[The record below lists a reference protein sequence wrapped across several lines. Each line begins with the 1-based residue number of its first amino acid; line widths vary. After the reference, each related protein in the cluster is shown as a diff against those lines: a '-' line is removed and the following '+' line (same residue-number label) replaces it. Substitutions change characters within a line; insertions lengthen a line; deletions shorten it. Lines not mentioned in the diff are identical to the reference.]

1 MPIPTK
7 YAKITSATV
16 HAFSRLLGAQTR
28 WENTGVDHRR
38 RLRTPLRDIALILIV
53 AIAGIAAKSAMVVAA
68 DPVPAAR
75 DMMDKVLSISIEP
88 KEVVLR
94 GENRRQQLLITAH
107 LAEGRDRDVSHLA
120 TFASASE
127 AIARSEGA
135 VVTGIADGTTE
146 IRVQVAGLSQAVPVK
161 VAGFASFPKV
171 HFVNDIIP
179 VFSKLGCNSG
189 GCHGRAAGQ
198 NGFKLSVF
206 GFDPAADYDA
216 LTKEGRG
223 RRIVPSSPSQSL
235 LLAKPAALVPHGG
248 GMRLAADS
256 PDYELLVQWIRQ
268 GMPWGE
274 PSAPTLVSL
283 RVSPAE
289 RVLGIQS
296 QQQILATAV
305 YSDGQERDVTAAA
318 GYGSN
323 AAHVAEVDHDG
334 VIRTGT
340 FPGQAAVTVAY
351 MGQVAAVKVLVPR
364 PQAPPFPTMLVR
376 SPIDQLVW
384 DRLKLLGILPSGPA
398 DDATF
403 LRRLFLDTIGR
414 LPTPEEA
421 REFLAD
427 AGADQRS
434 RWIDQVLA
442 RDEYAELW
450 AMKWGDILLVDRQ
463 KLGNRGAYEFH
474 RWLRDQFAT
483 NRPYD
488 AWARDMITA
497 SGNSAKNGPANLYRS
512 MDNPEGFTRVLSQA
526 FLGVRLECAQC
537 HHHPFEKW
545 SQDDF
550 YGLTGFFTGL
560 ERKPLGTNQVL
571 VYHAGLRETRIPFS
585 NKLVP
590 TRVLDGPALTSVSG
604 DPRRLLADWMTS
616 PKNPWF
622 ARLAVNRLW
631 KHFLGRGLVE
641 SEDDLRST
649 NPPTNEPLLDYL
661 ANRLVQQDFNL
672 KAVMREILNSHVY
685 QLSAVTNDNN
695 QSDEQNFS
703 HYLIKRLSAEV
714 LLDAIS
720 DVTGVAEPFPGQPA
734 GTRAVQ
740 LWDNRLPSYFLEIFG
755 RPERTSPCECGRSSE
770 PTMAQALHLMNAP
783 EIETRLAAPTGRV
796 ARLIER
802 GLSPQK
808 LADELSLA
816 ALGRF
821 PNSQERKIADD
832 MFAAGPSREA
842 AADFLWTLLNS
853 RDFLFNH

>member
-1 MPIPTK
+1 M
-7 YAKITSATV
+7 
-16 HAFSRLLGAQTR
+16 
-28 WENTGVDHRR
+28 ECRR
-38 RLRTPLRDIALILIV
+38 KVRTPVGAGTRLFLASL
-53 AIAGIAAKSAMVVAA
+53 AGIIGGEILRAAE
-68 DPVPAAR
+68 PLPPAKEPGER
-75 DMMDKVLSISIEP
+75 VLSISVEP
-88 KEVVLR
+88 KEVLLR
-94 GENRRQQLLITAH
+94 GENRRQQLLITAQ
-107 LAEGRDRDVSHLA
+107 LAEGRSRDVTHLA
-120 TFASASE
+120 TIEVADDAVL
-127 AIARSEGA
+127 RMEGA
-135 VVTGIADGTTE
+135 VVTGLQEGTTQ
-146 IRVQVAGLSQAVPVK
+146 IRVQVAGHSLEVPVR
-161 VAGFASFPKV
+161 VAGFASYPKV
-171 HFVNDIIP
+171 HFINDIIP

-223 RRIVPSSPSQSL
+223 RRVVPSSPKQSL
-235 LLAKPAALVPHGG
+235 LLAKPSALVPHGG
-248 GMRLAADS
+248 GMRLAAES
-256 PDYELLVQWIRQ
+256 PDHELLLQWIRQ

-274 PSAPTLVSL
+274 PSAPSLVGL

-289 RVLGIQS
+289 RVLGIQA

-323 AAHVAEVDHDG
+323 ASHVAEVDASG
-334 VIRTGT
+334 VVRTGT
-340 FPGQAAVTVAY
+340 FPGQSAITVNY

-364 PQAPPFPTMLVR
+364 PDAPPFPVMPVR
-376 SPIDQLVW
+376 SPIDQFVW

-403 LRRLFLDTIGR
+403 LRRMFLDTIGR
-414 LPTPEEA
+414 LPTPQEA
-421 REFLAD
+421 KEFLAD
-427 AGADQRS
+427 AGSDKRS
-434 RWIDQVLA
+434 RWIESVLV
-442 RDEYAELW
+442 RDEYADLW

-474 RWLRDQFAT
+474 RWLHDQFAT

-488 AWARDMITA
+488 AWARDLITA
-497 SGNSAKNGPANLYRS
+497 TGNSAKNGPANLYRS
-512 MDNPEGFTRVLSQA
+512 MDNPEGLTRVLSQA

-550 YGLTGFFTGL
+550 YGMTGFFTGL

-590 TRVLDGPALTSVSG
+590 TRVLDGPALTAVSG
-604 DPRRLLADWMTS
+604 DPRRVLADWMTS

-661 ANRLVQQDFNL
+661 TGRLVQENFNL

-685 QLSAVTNDNN
+685 QLSAVTSDSN
-695 QSDEQNFS
+695 QDDEQNFS
-703 HYLIKRLSAEV
+703 HYLAKRLPAEV
-714 LLDAIS
+714 MLDAIS
-720 DVTGVAEPFPGQPA
+720 DVTGVAEAFPGQPA

-783 EIETRLAAPTGRV
+783 EIETRLAAPAGRV
-796 ARLIER
+796 AKLVER
-802 GLSPQK
+802 GLGPQE

-816 ALGRF
+816 AMGRF
-821 PNSQERKIADD
+821 PTPHERKIADEL
-832 MFAAGPSREA
+832 FAAGPRSEA

>member
-1 MPIPTK
+1 MDRCRP
-7 YAKITSATV
+7 
-16 HAFSRLLGAQTR
+16 FRLARYGSVA
-28 WENTGVDHRR
+28 
-38 RLRTPLRDIALILIV
+38 IIV
-53 AIAGIAAKSAMVVAA
+53 AALAGIGGAKYLAAAEPQTLAEA
-68 DPVPAAR
+68 PLG
-75 DMMDKVLSISIEP
+75 KVLSLSVEP
-88 KEVVLR
+88 KEVLLR
-94 GENRRQQLLITAH
+94 GENRRQQLLITAQM
-107 LAEGRDRDVSHLA
+107 AEGRSRDVSHLA
-120 TFASASE
+120 KLEAGSAT
-127 AIARSEGA
+127 ILRMDGA
-135 VVTGIADGTTE
+135 VVNGITDGTAE
-146 IRVQVAGLSQAVPVK
+146 IRVQVGGQSIAIPVR
-161 VAGFASFPKV
+161 VAGFASYPKV
-171 HFVNDIIP
+171 HFVNEILP

-189 GCHGRAAGQ
+189 GCHGRTAGQ

-206 GFDPAADYDA
+206 GFDAAADYDA

-223 RRIVPSSPSQSL
+223 RRIVPSSPTQSL
-235 LLAKPAALVPHGG
+235 LLAKPSALVPHGG

-274 PSAPTLVSL
+274 PNAPTLVSL

-296 QQQILATAV
+296 QQQILATAI

-323 AAHVAEVDHDG
+323 ASHVAEVDPSG

-340 FPGQAAVTVAY
+340 FPGQSAITVNY

-364 PQAPPFPTMLVR
+364 PDAPPFPTMPVR

-384 DRLKLLGILPSGPA
+384 DRLKLLGILPSAPA

-421 REFLAD
+421 KEFLAD
-427 AGADQRS
+427 SGSDKRS
-434 RWIDQVLA
+434 RWIERVLA

-463 KLGNRGAYEFH
+463 KLGNRGAFEFH

-488 AWARDMITA
+488 AWARDLITA
-497 SGNSAKNGPANLYRS
+497 TGNSAKNGPANLYRS
-512 MDNPEGFTRVLSQA
+512 MDNPEGLTRVLSQA

-560 ERKPLGTNQVL
+560 ERKPLGTNLGTNQVL
-571 VYHAGLRETRIPFS
+571 VYHAGLKETRIPFS

-590 TRVLDGPALTSVSG
+590 TRVLDGPPLTTVSG
-604 DPRRLLADWMTS
+604 DPRRILAEWMTS

-631 KHFLGRGLVE
+631 KHYLGRGLVE

-661 ANRLVQQDFNL
+661 TGRLVQENFNL

-685 QLSAVTNDNN
+685 QLSAVTNDSNRN
-695 QSDEQNFS
+695 DEQNFS
-703 HYLIKRLSAEV
+703 HYLVKRLPAEV
-714 LLDAIS
+714 MLDAIS
-720 DVTGVAEPFPGQPA
+720 DVTGVAESFPGQPA

-740 LWDNRLPSYFLEIFG
+740 LWDNRLPSYVLEIFG

-783 EIETRLAAPTGRV
+783 EIESRLAAPTGRV
-796 ARLIER
+796 AKLVER
-802 GLSPQK
+802 GLGTQE
-808 LADELSLA
+808 LADELALA
-816 ALGRF
+816 AMGRF
-821 PNSQERKIADD
+821 PTPQERKIADEL
-832 MFAAGPSREA
+832 FAAGPRHDA
-842 AADFLWTLLNS
+842 AADFLWMLLNS

>member
-1 MPIPTK
+1 MMG
-7 YAKITSATV
+7 A
-16 HAFSRLLGAQTR
+16 RLL
-28 WENTGVDHRR
+28 
-38 RLRTPLRDIALILIV
+38 
-53 AIAGIAAKSAMVVAA
+53 VVAESQA
-68 DPVPAAR
+68 PAKELEK
-75 DMMDKVLSISIEP
+75 MVSISVEP
-88 KEVVLR
+88 KEVSLR
-94 GENRRQQLLITAH
+94 GENRRQQLLVTAQM
-107 LAEGRDRDVSHLA
+107 AEGQSRDVSHLA
-120 TFASASE
+120 TFE
-127 AIARSEGA
+127 AVNGTIARMEGA
-135 VVTGIADGTTE
+135 VAAGITDGTTE
-146 IRVQVAGLSQAVPVK
+146 IRVQVGGQAAVVPVR
-161 VAGFASFPKV
+161 VAGFAGYPKV

-206 GFDPAADYDA
+206 GFDPRADYDA

-223 RRIVPSSPSQSL
+223 RRVVPSSPTQSL
-235 LLAKPAALVPHGG
+235 LLAKPSATLPHGG
-248 GMRLAADS
+248 GMRLAAES
-256 PDYELLVQWIRQ
+256 PDYELLLQWIRQ

-274 PSAPTLVSL
+274 PSAPTLVGL

-289 RVLGIQS
+289 RVLGTAS
-296 QQQILATAV
+296 QQQILATAI

-323 AAHVAEVDHDG
+323 APHVAEVDHGG

-364 PQAPPFPTMLVR
+364 PDAPMVFPTMPVR

-414 LPTPEEA
+414 LPTAEEA
-421 REFLAD
+421 KEFQAD
-427 AGADQRS
+427 ASSDKRS
-434 RWIDQVLA
+434 RAIERVLA
-442 RDEYAELW
+442 REEFADLW

-488 AWARDMITA
+488 AWARDLITA
-497 SGNSAKNGPANLYRS
+497 TGNSAKNGPANLYRS
-512 MDNPEGFTRVLSQA
+512 MDNPEGLTRVLSQA

-550 YGLTGFFTGL
+550 YGMTGFFMGL
-560 ERKPLGTNQVL
+560 EKKPLGTNQVL

-590 TRVLDGPALTSVSG
+590 TRVLDGPPLITVSG
-604 DPRRLLADWMTS
+604 DPRGVLAEWMTS

-631 KHFLGRGLVE
+631 KQFLGRGLVE

-661 ANRLVQQDFNL
+661 TGRLVQEKFDL

-685 QLSAVTNDNN
+685 QLSAATNDSNRD
-695 QSDEQNFS
+695 DEQNFS
-703 HYLIKRLSAEV
+703 HYLVKRLPAEV
-714 LLDAIS
+714 MLDALS
-720 DVTGVAEPFPGQPA
+720 DVTGVAEPFPGQPP
-734 GTRAVQ
+734 GTRAVE

-783 EIETRLAAPTGRV
+783 EIEARLTAPGSRV
-796 ARLIER
+796 AKLVER
-802 GLSPQK
+802 GLKSQEI
-808 LADELSLA
+808 ADELSLA
-816 ALGRF
+816 ALGRL
-821 PNSQERKIADD
+821 PNPQERRIAEDL
-832 MFAAGPSREA
+832 FAAGPKQEA

>member
-1 MPIPTK
+1 
-7 YAKITSATV
+7 
-16 HAFSRLLGAQTR
+16 
-28 WENTGVDHRR
+28 
-38 RLRTPLRDIALILIV
+38 
-53 AIAGIAAKSAMVVAA
+53 VVALA
-68 DPVPAAR
+68 GVTGAEFLVAGEPQAPAKESLE
-75 DMMDKVLSISIEP
+75 KVVSISVEP
-88 KEVVLR
+88 KEVSLR
-94 GENRRQQLLITAH
+94 GENRRQQLLVTAH
-107 LAEGRDRDVSHLA
+107 LPEGRSRDVSHLA
-120 TFASASE
+120 TVE
-127 AIARSEGA
+127 AANGVVARMDGGVVAGVTDGA
-135 VVTGIADGTTE
+135 TE
-146 IRVQVAGLSQAVPVK
+146 IRVQVGGQSVVVPVR
-161 VAGFASFPKV
+161 VAGFAGYPKV

-223 RRIVPSSPSQSL
+223 RRIVPASPTQSL
-235 LLAKPAALVPHGG
+235 LLAKPSALLPHGG
-248 GMRLAADS
+248 GMRLAAES

-274 PSAPTLVSL
+274 PSAPTLVGL
-283 RVSPAE
+283 RVSPVE
-289 RVLGIQS
+289 RVLDIQS

-323 AAHVAEVDHDG
+323 AAHIAEVDHGG

-364 PQAPPFPTMLVR
+364 PDAPDVFPTMPVR

-414 LPTPEEA
+414 LPSAEEA
-421 REFLAD
+421 KEFLAD
-427 AGADQRS
+427 TGSDKRS
-434 RWIDQVLA
+434 RWIERVLA
-442 RDEYAELW
+442 REEFADLW

-488 AWARDMITA
+488 AWARDLITA
-497 SGNSAKNGPANLYRS
+497 TGNSAKNGPANLYRS
-512 MDNPEGFTRVLSQA
+512 MDNPEGLTRVLSQA

-550 YGLTGFFTGL
+550 YGMTGFFTGL

-590 TRVLDGPALTSVSG
+590 TRVLDGRALNAVSG
-604 DPRRLLADWMTS
+604 DPRQVLAEWMTS

-631 KHFLGRGLVE
+631 KQFLGRGLVE

-649 NPPTNEPLLDYL
+649 NPPTNEPLLEYL
-661 ANRLVQQDFNL
+661 SGRLVQEKFDL
-672 KAVMREILNSHVY
+672 KGVMREILNSHVY
-685 QLSAVTNDNN
+685 QLSAATSDSNRD
-695 QSDEQNFS
+695 DEQNFS
-703 HYLIKRLSAEV
+703 HYLVKRLPAEV
-714 LLDAIS
+714 MLDAIS
-720 DVTGVAEPFPGQPA
+720 DVTGVAETFPGQPP

-783 EIETRLAAPTGRV
+783 EIETRLAAPGGRV
-796 ARLIER
+796 AKLVER
-802 GLSPQK
+802 GLSPSEIT
-808 LADELSLA
+808 DELSLA
-816 ALGRF
+816 ALGRL
-821 PNSQERKIADD
+821 PNPQEQKIAEDL
-832 MFAAGPSREA
+832 FAAGSKQEA
-842 AADFLWTLLNS
+842 AADFLWALLNS

>member
-1 MPIPTK
+1 MVMVIGLRFS
-7 YAKITSATV
+7 SAE
-16 HAFSRLLGAQTR
+16 
-28 WENTGVDHRR
+28 ENQ
-38 RLRTPLRDIALILIV
+38 
-53 AIAGIAAKSAMVVAA
+53 
-68 DPVPAAR
+68 PAAQPPLEG
-75 DMMDKVLSISIEP
+75 VQSISVEP
-88 KEVVLR
+88 QEVLLR
-94 GENRRQQLLITAH
+94 GENRRQQLLITAEM
-107 LAEGRDRDVSHLA
+107 ADGRSRDVTRLA
-120 TFASASE
+120 TVESAQTTVV
-127 AIARSEGA
+127 RMDGA
-135 VVTGIADGTTE
+135 AVWGVADGTTE
-146 IRVQVAGLSQAVPVK
+146 IRVQVAGKSTSVPVR
-161 VAGFASFPKV
+161 VTGFANYPPV

-189 GCHGRAAGQ
+189 GCHGRSAGQ

-206 GFDPAADYDA
+206 GFDPATDYDA

-223 RRIVPSSPSQSL
+223 RRLFPSSPEQSL
-235 LLAKPAALVPHGG
+235 LLTKPSAVVPHGG

-256 PDYELLVQWIRQ
+256 PDHELLLQWIRQ

-274 PSAPTLVSL
+274 ASAPTLVGL
-283 RVSPAE
+283 RVSPTE

-296 QQQILATAV
+296 QQQILATAI

-318 GYGSN
+318 AYATN
-323 AAHVAEVDHDG
+323 AAHIAEIDHDG

-340 FPGQAAVTVAY
+340 FPGQAAVTVGY

-364 PQAPPFPTMLVR
+364 PDAAQNFPAMPVR
-376 SPIDQLVW
+376 TPIDQLVW
-384 DRLKLLGILPSGPA
+384 DRLKLLGILPSSPA
-398 DDATF
+398 DDTTF

-414 LPTPEEA
+414 LPTPEEV

-427 AGADQRS
+427 GASDKRS
-434 RWIDQVLA
+434 RWIERVLA
-442 RDEYAELW
+442 RDEYADLW
-450 AMKWGDILLVDRQ
+450 GMKWGDILLVDRQ
-463 KLGNRGAYEFH
+463 KLGDRGAFEFH

-488 AWARDMITA
+488 AWAHDLITA
-497 SGNSAKNGPANLYRS
+497 TGNSAKHGPANLYRS
-512 MDNPEGFTRVLSQA
+512 MDNPEGLTRVLSQA

-571 VYHAGLRETRIPFS
+571 VYHSGLKETRIPFS
-585 NKLVP
+585 NKVVP
-590 TRVLDGPALTSVSG
+590 TRVLDGPALGAVSG
-604 DPRRLLADWMTS
+604 DPRGILADWMTS
-616 PKNPWF
+616 PQNPWF
-622 ARLAVNRLW
+622 SRLAVNRLW

-661 ANRLVQQDFNL
+661 SSRLVQEKFNL

-685 QLSAVTNDNN
+685 QLSASSNDSNRE
-695 QSDEQNFS
+695 DEQNFS
-703 HYLIKRLSAEV
+703 HYFVKRLPAEV
-714 LLDAIS
+714 MLDAIS
-720 DVTGVAEPFPGQPA
+720 DATGVAEMFPGQPA

-740 LWDNRLPSYFLEIFG
+740 LWDNRLPSYFLESFG

-783 EIETRLAAPTGRV
+783 EIETRLAAPAGRV
-796 ARLIER
+796 VKLVER
-802 GLSPQK
+802 GLAPREIT
-808 LADELSLA
+808 DELSLA
-816 ALGRF
+816 AIGRL
-821 PNSQERKIADD
+821 PNPQERIIAENL
-832 MFAAGPSREA
+832 FAAGPPQEA
-842 AADFLWTLLNS
+842 AADYLWMLLNS

>member
-1 MPIPTK
+1 MALVRFFGTEFLLAAEAQAL
-7 YAKITSATV
+7 AKEPPE
-16 HAFSRLLGAQTR
+16 R
-28 WENTGVDHRR
+28 
-38 RLRTPLRDIALILIV
+38 
-53 AIAGIAAKSAMVVAA
+53 VV
-68 DPVPAAR
+68 
-75 DMMDKVLSISIEP
+75 SISVEP
-88 KEVVLR
+88 KEVSLR
-94 GENRRQQLLITAH
+94 GENRRQQLLVTAQ
-107 LAEGRDRDVSHLA
+107 LAEGRSCDVSHLA
-120 TFASASE
+120 TFESADR
-127 AIARSEGA
+127 AVARMEGA
-135 VVTGIADGTTE
+135 AVAGIADGTTA
-146 IRVQVAGLSQAVPVK
+146 IRVQVAGQSAVVPVQ
-161 VAGFASFPKV
+161 VAGFAGYPKV

-206 GFDPAADYDA
+206 GFDPATDYDA

-223 RRIVPSSPSQSL
+223 RRIVPSSPTQSL
-235 LLAKPAALVPHGG
+235 LLAKPSALLPHGG
-248 GMRLAADS
+248 GMRLAAES

-274 PSAPTLVSL
+274 SSAPTLVGL
-283 RVSPAE
+283 RVSPVE
-289 RVLGIQS
+289 RVLGTAS
-296 QQQILATAV
+296 QQQILATAI

-318 GYGSN
+318 GYASN
-323 AAHVAEVDHDG
+323 AAHVAEVDHGG

-340 FPGQAAVTVAY
+340 FPGQAAVTVGY

-364 PQAPPFPTMLVR
+364 PDAPTIFPTMPVR

-384 DRLKLLGILPSGPA
+384 ERLKLLGILPSGPA

-414 LPTPEEA
+414 LPTAEEA
-421 REFLAD
+421 KEFLAD
-427 AGADQRS
+427 AGSNKRS
-434 RWIDQVLA
+434 RWIERVLA
-442 RDEYAELW
+442 REEFADLW

-474 RWLRDQFAT
+474 RWLRDQFAA

-488 AWARDMITA
+488 TWARDLITA
-497 SGNSAKNGPANLYRS
+497 TGNSAKNGPANLYRS
-512 MDNPEGFTRVLSQA
+512 MDNPEGLTRVLSQA

-550 YGLTGFFTGL
+550 YGMTGFFTGL

-590 TRVLDGPALTSVSG
+590 TRVLDGPPITTVSG
-604 DPRRLLADWMTS
+604 DPRRVLGEWMTS

-631 KHFLGRGLVE
+631 KQFLGRGLVE

-661 ANRLVQQDFNL
+661 TGRLVQEKFDL
-672 KAVMREILNSHVY
+672 KSVMREILNSHVY
-685 QLSAVTNDNN
+685 QLSAATNDSNRD
-695 QSDEQNFS
+695 DEQNFS
-703 HYLIKRLSAEV
+703 HYLVKRLPAEV
-714 LLDAIS
+714 MLDAIS
-720 DVTGVAEPFPGQPA
+720 DVTGVAEAFPGQPP
-734 GTRAVQ
+734 GTRAAQ

-783 EIETRLAAPTGRV
+783 EIEKRLAASGGRV
-796 ARLIER
+796 AKLVEQ
-802 GLSPQK
+802 GLMPQEI
-808 LADELSLA
+808 ADELSLA
-816 ALGRF
+816 ALGRL
-821 PNSQERKIADD
+821 PNPQERKIAEDL
-832 MFAAGPSREA
+832 FPAGPKQEA